1 MLEALNQ
8 YFFQALINS
17 VAVIYVLSKLLN
29 EKLNFKDY
37 KIYLVLFLFVI
48 SGILNF
54 IYVNS
59 LIRLLTMTIVVFY
72 GNYHLFKKSIKITL
86 ISSIFEQFIVVV
98 SELFAFL
105 FLMLF
110 TNLDISQIRAIF
122 YGNFCFVTLISLI
135 MIILVN
141 FKLVQKVYV
150 SFLNNITYLN
160 IRYLSIYSLIIVLSI
175 NLLIVGN
182 FIEIGFQKLFIINLC
197 FIIIYCIILYYAL
210 NKNNENIKFKLEN
223 EILIKNLNEY
233 EKMLDYQRINNHEDK
248 NQLLVIKSMVEKKN
262 EKLIEYI
269 NEIIKEKREDNEILF
284 SKTKRIPSG
293 GLQGLI
299 YQKMLLMQD
308 NNIEVILD
316 VSKNIRKIDF
326 SNISSKMNYDI
337 CRIVGVILDNA
348 IEETIKFNKNE
359 REIVISMYV
368 YDEYFYI
375 EVSNRIKEN
384 IDINKI
390 YDKSYTTKENG
401 HGYGLSLLNKI
412 VSEND
417 KIINN
422 IRIMNNIFTQI
433 VKIKK

>member
-1 MLEALNQ
+1 
-8 YFFQALINS
+8 
-17 VAVIYVLSKLLN
+17 
-29 EKLNFKDY
+29 
-37 KIYLVLFLFVI
+37 
-48 SGILNF
+48 
-54 IYVNS
+54 
-59 LIRLLTMTIVVFY
+59 
-72 GNYHLFKKSIKITL
+72 
-86 ISSIFEQFIVVV
+86 
-98 SELFAFL
+98 
-105 FLMLF
+105 
-110 TNLDISQIRAIF
+110 
-122 YGNFCFVTLISLI
+122 
-135 MIILVN
+135 
-141 FKLVQKVYV
+141 
-150 SFLNNITYLN
+150 
-160 IRYLSIYSLIIVLSI
+160 
-175 NLLIVGN
+175 
-182 FIEIGFQKLFIINLC
+182 
-197 FIIIYCIILYYAL
+197 
-210 NKNNENIKFKLEN
+210 
-223 EILIKNLNEY
+223 
-233 EKMLDYQRINNHEDK
+233 MLDYQRINNHEDK